1 MQTTQLNAQE
11 RAADVALAS
20 LADGMY
26 CLCHHSDSSG
36 RTQTLRENA
45 QLIDSLD
52 ELPVGLGALPEP
64 PIPSDNPQTMKK
76 IELGRRLF
84 FEKQLS
90 ADASLS
96 CASCHDPKKGLS
108 DGKPKAVGFHGAAL
122 RRRTPSIWNA

>member
-1 MQTTQLNAQE
+1 MAHNQVSSTRGNAQ
-11 RAADVALAS
+11 RMCRLGNQLMACIACATILI
-20 LADGMY
+20 
-26 CLCHHSDSSG
+26 SSG
-36 RTQTLRENA
+36 HTQTPRENA

-90 ADASLS
+90 AGCEPQL
-96 CASCHDPKKGLS
+96 CILP
-108 DGKPKAVGFHGAAL
+108 
-122 RRRTPSIWNA
+122 